1 MKRAS
6 HPVIRNANHCEPP
19 LMKIVQLLPALNYGG
34 VERGTLD
41 IARGLVK
48 AGHESIVIS
57 SGGRL
62 VAQLEA
68 EGSRH
73 ITLPVHKKSLSSL
86 LQVAPLRAKI
96 RELNPDI
103 LHVRSRVP
111 AWLTYLAWRKLPA
124 ATRPRLVSTAH
135 GLYSINRYSAIMA
148 RSERVIAISECVR
161 DYLTQN
167 YARYLHQPPELIY
180 RGVDTEEFNPEIA
193 PPAHWRQQIESEFP
207 ELRNKRW
214 LLLPG
219 RLTRWKGQHA
229 FLEMIASLKD
239 LRNDVQGVIVGG
251 AEPNKEHYAEELQQ
265 RARELGIAKRVTFT
279 GSRNDMPYW
288 YAESALVYNL
298 SQRTE
303 PFGRTVIESAA
314 MGTPVIGYDIGG
326 PAESLRACF
335 PQGLVECGSAQQ
347 LLETTHTLLDS
358 DARPTLAPE
367 FTLDTMVQR
376 TLALYQSLCRSQ
388 PGR

>member
-1 MKRAS
+1 
-6 HPVIRNANHCEPP
+6 
-19 LMKIVQLLPALNYGG
+19 MKIVQLLPALNYGG

-41 IARGLVK
+41 VARGLVK

-96 RELNPDI
+96 CELNPDI

-111 AWLTYLAWRKLPA
+111 AWLTYLAWRKLPRE
-124 ATRPRLVSTAH
+124 TRPRLVSTAH

-167 YARYLHQPPELIY
+167 YARYLQQPPELIY
-180 RGVDTEEFNPEIA
+180 RGVDTAEFNPGIT
-193 PPAHWRQQIESEFP
+193 PPADWRQQVESEFP
-207 ELRNKRW
+207 ALRNKRW

-229 FLEMIASLKD
+229 FLEMIANLKD
-239 LRNDVQGVIVGG
+239 LRSDVQGVIVGG
-251 AEPNKEHYAEELQQ
+251 AEPNKEHYAEELQL
-265 RARELGIAKRVTFT
+265 RARELGISDYVTFT

-288 YAESALVYNL
+288 YGESVLVYNL
-298 SQRTE
+298 SQRVE

-335 PQGLVECGSAQQ
+335 PQGLVAPGSAEQ
-347 LLETTHTLLDS
+347 LLETTNTLLDS
-358 DARPTLAPE
+358 DVRPILAPE
-367 FTLDTMVQR
+367 FTLDTMVR
-376 TLALYQSLCRSQ
+376 HTLSLYRSLCQ
-388 PGR
+388 TPPGK